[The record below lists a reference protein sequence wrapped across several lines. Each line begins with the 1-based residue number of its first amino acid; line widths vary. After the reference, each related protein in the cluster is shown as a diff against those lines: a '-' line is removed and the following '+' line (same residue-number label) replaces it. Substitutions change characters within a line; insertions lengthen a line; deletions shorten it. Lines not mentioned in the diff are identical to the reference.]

1 MSKKNT
7 GKNVAKITD
16 MLGLLVRASPRTVPE
31 IIELTGMNSQT
42 VRTWLRHLCQEGL
55 MRRDVVK
62 QSPGG
67 SIALYYWTPPTCTPQ
82 D

>member
-16 MLGLLVRASPRTVPE
+16 MLGLLVRVSPRTIPE
-31 IIELTGMNSQT
+31 IIELTDMNRQT
-42 VRTWLRHLCQEGL
+42 VRTWLKHLCQEGL
-55 MRRDVVK
+55 VRRDVIK
-62 QSPGG
+62 QSTGG
-67 SIALYYWTPPTCTPQ
+67 MIALYYWSPPTCTPQ

>member
-1 MSKKNT
+1 MSRKNT
-7 GKNVAKITD
+7 GQNVAKTID

-31 IIELTGMNSQT
+31 VIELTGMHHQT

-55 MRRDVVK
+55 VRRDVVK
-62 QSPGG
+62 QSIGG
-67 SIALYYWTPPTCTPQ
+67 TIALYYWSPPCTRQ

>member
-1 MSKKNT
+1 MNKKNT
-7 GKNVAKITD
+7 GKNLAKITD

-31 IIELTGMNSQT
+31 IVELTGINHQT

-55 MRRDVVK
+55 VRRDVVK
-62 QSPGG
+62 RYPGG
-67 SIALYYWTPPTCTPQ
+67 LIALYYWSPPCTPQ